1 MSEESRATLA
11 ALAAKVGGFLRWL
24 AGAAVGLAGLAVV
37 CTMLVLCYRVVT
49 TPPIGELSRLD
60 AFAIAYALAF
70 VSVVVGIACV
80 RLIVPVLRT
89 PGGGILGAW
98 SGRVLGSIY
107 GLILVGGVI
116 LNVKDA
122 IIPVTVIVLGFLV
135 ILALRSTFGWP
146 KDGSHGRTED
156 QEGE

>member
-1 MSEESRATLA
+1 MSEASRASLA
-11 ALAAKVGGFLRWL
+11 SLVARVGAFLRWI

-49 TPPIGELSRLD
+49 TPPKGGFSRLD
-60 AFAIAYALAF
+60 AFAIAYGLAF

-80 RLIVPVLRT
+80 RLIVPALRT

-107 GLILVGGVI
+107 GLILVGGII
-116 LNVKDA
+116 LNAKDA
-122 IIPVTVIVLGFLV
+122 IIPVTAILLGFLV

-146 KDGSHGRTED
+146 KDGSHGRAED

>member
-1 MSEESRATLA
+1 MNEGSRAPIESFA
-11 ALAAKVGGFLRWL
+11 ARVGAFLRWI

-37 CTMLVLCYRVVT
+37 CTMLVLCYSIVT
-49 TPPIGELSRLD
+49 TPPKGELSRFD

-70 VSVVVGIACV
+70 ISVVVGIACV
-80 RLIVPVLRT
+80 RLIVPALRT
-89 PGGGILGAW
+89 PGGSILGAW
-98 SGRVLGSIY
+98 SGRVLGVIY
-107 GLILVGGVI
+107 GAILLGGVI

-122 IIPVTVIVLGFLV
+122 IIPVTAIVLGFLV

-146 KDGSHGRTED
+146 KDGPHGRTED